1 MYITQVKVRLT
12 NHSTLYI
19 NDPLFK
25 GFSEGQSTLFLL
37 PEWMTGQAMPN
48 YTEDPMLIN
57 FPSSNDTDLLVL
69 KPMVVNLG
77 KDLFRNGRNTQFAL
91 IPMEGGLKKPHI
103 FLKTKYILANLFKNT
118 LLSMV
123 NLRAWSF
130 LKI

>member
-77 KDLFRNGRNTQFAL
+77 KDLFRNGRNTQFAR
-91 IPMEGGLKKPHI
+91 IPMGKNPQI

-118 LLSMV
+118 FLSTAT
-123 NLRAWSF
+123 LRAWTM

>member
-1 MYITQVKVRLT
+1 M
-12 NHSTLYI
+12 TLF
-19 NDPLFK
+19 FK
-25 GFSEGQSTLFLL
+25 GFGEGQSTLFLF

-77 KDLFRNGRNTQFAL
+77 KDLFRNGRKTQIASIL
-91 IPMEGGLKKPHI
+91 MERGLKKPQI

-118 LLSMV
+118 FLSMA
-123 NLRAWSF
+123 NLRAWSTLIF
-130 LKI
+130 TMSF